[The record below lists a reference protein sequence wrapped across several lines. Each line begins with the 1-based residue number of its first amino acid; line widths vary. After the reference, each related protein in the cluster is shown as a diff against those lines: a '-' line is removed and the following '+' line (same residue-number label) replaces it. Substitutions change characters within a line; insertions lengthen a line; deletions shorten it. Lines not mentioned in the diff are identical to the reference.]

1 MSTSVLVNSDL
12 TTKCINPLIISVH
25 AVFETMLDCSPQRC
39 GLTIKDERTPKY
51 DLSAVIGVTGKAIGT
66 IVVSLARETALNV
79 LDRMIGVKVSV
90 IDRQVR
96 DALGELANMIAGQT
110 KAKLERLELAISV
123 PNIVEGRDH
132 SIHYPMALKPIG
144 ILFESELGP
153 FSIEMAFK
161 ESNLD

>member
-1 MSTSVLVNSDL
+1 MSTSALANSDM
-12 TTKCINPLIISVH
+12 TTTCINPLIISVD
-25 AVFETMLDCSPQRC
+25 AVFETMLGCSPQRC

-51 DLSAVIGVTGKAIGT
+51 DLSAVIGVTGKAVGT
-66 IVVSLARETALNV
+66 IVLSLPSETALNV
-79 LDRMIGVKVSV
+79 LDRMIGVKVSG
-90 IDRQVR
+90 IDKQVR

-123 PNIVEGRDH
+123 PNIIEGRNH
-132 SIHYPMALKPIG
+132 SIHYPMALKPVG

-161 ESNLD
+161 QSNLD